1 MDGGTIMETH
11 MLSLEDII
19 KITNGHCINNILP
32 TSTKINNINIYVDKI
47 QKGDVFVALNSQK
60 YSNTDGC
67 LGFTGNEDSVFGF
80 AGEKNG
86 YDDINEAINKGAIAI
101 IVDNIKVVFSNYNC
115 NFIYV
120 DDSLDALCSLSSEI
134 LKKFKVK
141 TIAIS
146 GSVGKTT
153 TASYLNNIL
162 ATKYKVLKSDYIR
175 STVLGLAIEIIE
187 KIDNTIDFYIVELQ
201 SDGVGQIQ
209 KMCKSIVI
217 DYAIITEI
225 TDSHLSKFQSI
236 NNIILE
242 KTTTYRHLN
251 KNGFILINN
260 DNEYLKKWCFENS
273 HDKRIITVGTNNNS
287 KYFIDNCFNFH
298 IASIEKNQSNSSIL
312 GKLCIKNSSIDIHT
326 VLLCI
331 SFFELI
337 NNNCISIKE
346 INSTIST
353 VKPIYLRYNRFFGK
367 NNCIVIIDSYNAS
380 YLSMKK
386 GIDKACID
394 NSKKVILVLG
404 SMLELAE
411 STEILH
417 KEIGKHILKYK
428 NITNIFL
435 LGENMLYTY
444 FTLKKS
450 SYNKH
455 IVHSFSYEKIIS
467 ELLNVKLDENT
478 LVYIKGSGAMRM
490 ELIAPYVLSDMED

>member
-1 MDGGTIMETH
+1 METH

-19 KITNGHCINNILP
+19 KITNGHCINNVLP

-101 IVDNIKVVFSNYNC
+101 IVDNIKVVSSNYNC

-134 LKKFKVK
+134 LKKSKVK

-236 NNIILE
+236 NNIIFE
-242 KTTTYRHLN
+242 KTTTYRYLN
-251 KNGFILINN
+251 RNGFILINN
-260 DNEYLKKWCFENS
+260 DNEHLKKWYLENS

-287 KYFIDNCFNFH
+287 VYFVDNHFNFNV
-298 IASIEKNQSNSSIL
+298 ASIEKKQNDSSVL
-312 GKLCIKNSSIDIHT
+312 GKLCVNNSIDIHA

-346 INSTIST
+346 INSILNTI
-353 VKPIYLRYNRFFGK
+353 KPTYLRYNKFLGK

-380 YLSMKK
+380 YLSMKT
-386 GIDKACID
+386 GIAKACAD

-404 SMLELAE
+404 SMLELAGN
-411 STEILH
+411 TEILH
-417 KEIGKHILKYK
+417 KEIGKQILQYK

-444 FTLKKS
+444 FTLKKFS
-450 SYNKH
+450 NNKH
-455 IVHSFSYEKIIS
+455 VVHSFSYEKIIN
-467 ELLNVKLDENT
+467 ELLKVELNENT

-490 ELIAPYVLSDMED
+490 ELIAPYVLSSMEALQ